1 MKNQILKDFWD
12 VKNGICELVV
22 LNKWGKFSAT
32 ATCSKEDRDVLSYWT
47 GIHLCE
53 YKILIKTLQAKALAF
68 DQRVIGI
75 KHAINVLQNIDSQAK
90 WCEKTNKDTYF
101 NLQCCVEATE
111 LEAKKIR
118 SKIKELKKGYPIY
131 AEYLIS
137 SKRKIQ
143 TKIKRCF

>member
-12 VKNGICELVV
+12 AENGICELVV
-22 LNKWGKFSAT
+22 LNKWGKFSAK
-32 ATCSKEDRDVLSYWT
+32 AICSKEDKDVLSYWT

-75 KHAINVLQNIDSQAK
+75 KHAINVLHNIDSQAK
-90 WCEKTNKDTYF
+90 WCAKTNGDSYF
-101 NLQCCVEATE
+101 NLWCCVEATE

-118 SKIKELKKGYPIY
+118 AKIKELKKDYPIY

-137 SKRKIQ
+137 SKRKISN
-143 TKIKRCF
+143 KD

>member
-12 VKNGICELVV
+12 AENGICELVV
-22 LNKWGKFSAT
+22 LNKWGKFSAKT
-32 ATCSKEDRDVLSYWT
+32 ICSKEDKDVLSYWT

-90 WCEKTNKDTYF
+90 WCAKTNGDSYF
-101 NLQCCVEATE
+101 NLWCCVEATE

-118 SKIKELKKGYPIY
+118 AKIKELKEGYPVY
-131 AEYLIS
+131 AEHLIN
-137 SKRKIQ
+137 SKREISNKNY
-143 TKIKRCF
+143 

>member
-12 VKNGICELVV
+12 AENGICELVV
-22 LNKWGKFSAT
+22 LNKWGKFSAKT
-32 ATCSKEDRDVLSYWT
+32 ICSKEDRDVLSYWT

-90 WCEKTNKDTYF
+90 WCEKTNGDSYF
-101 NLQCCVEATE
+101 NLWCCVEATE

-118 SKIKELKKGYPIY
+118 AKIKELKEGYPIY
-131 AEYLIS
+131 AEHLIN
-137 SKRKIQ
+137 SKREISNKN
-143 TKIKRCF
+143 